1 MEKIKMKLELDA
13 DADEAVKVLD
23 KLEKEIDLLE
33 KKIKTNIKV
42 WNYLLIVFAGLTTF
56 FIICTIFLLLK

>member
-1 MEKIKMKLELDA
+1 MKLELDA